1 MRYRPCHNSECC
13 VFASVIEG
21 PWLVRESGGLK
32 GVIYLCK
39 YICRQAGVSLVKVL
53 LLSAACGVF
62 AAWFAAK
69 K

>member
-1 MRYRPCHNSECC
+1 
-13 VFASVIEG
+13 
-21 PWLVRESGGLK
+21 LK